1 MKVKK
6 IVMLIFAII
15 FFVLFIIFLLPVAV
29 AGIINIGN
37 ITGALT
43 TGILTAVFLFWD
55 KFRSL
60 FSGWWGNSKSR
71 IAIIIICGIFFLFI
85 IAASVIS
92 FFMIREINDK
102 PKDNNTTLV
111 VLGCQ
116 VRGNQPSLMLK
127 CRLDSAYDY
136 LSEHE
141 EVSVI
146 VSGGQGPDEAV
157 SEAEC
162 MYDYLVSRGIDEERI
177 YIEDKSTDTNENIKF
192 SKNIIEQNG
201 LCSDITIVTDGFHQF
216 RADIFAKRQ
225 NLRAYNIS
233 ARTQLWLVPTY
244 WVREWF
250 GVAYYTIFK

>member
-15 FFVLFIIFLLPVAV
+15 FFMLFIIFLLPVVV

-37 ITGALT
+37 ITGALA
-43 TGILTAVFLFWD
+43 TGLLTAVFLFWD
-55 KFRSL
+55 KFSL
-60 FSGWWGNSKSR
+60 LISGWWGSSKSR
-71 IAIIIICGIFFLFI
+71 IAVIIIGGIFSLCI

-92 FFMIREINDK
+92 FFMIKEINDN
-102 PKDNNTTLV
+102 PKGNDTTLV

-127 CRLDSAYDY
+127 CRLDSAYNY
-136 LSEHE
+136 LSEHT
-141 EVSVI
+141 EVSVV

-162 MYDYLVSRGIDEERI
+162 MYDYLVSKGIDAERI
-177 YIEDKSTDTNENIKF
+177 YIEDKSTDTNENIRF
-192 SKNIIEQNG
+192 SKKIIEQNG

-233 ARTQLWLVPTY
+233 ARTQWWLVPTY

-250 GVAYYTIFK
+250 GIVYYAIFK